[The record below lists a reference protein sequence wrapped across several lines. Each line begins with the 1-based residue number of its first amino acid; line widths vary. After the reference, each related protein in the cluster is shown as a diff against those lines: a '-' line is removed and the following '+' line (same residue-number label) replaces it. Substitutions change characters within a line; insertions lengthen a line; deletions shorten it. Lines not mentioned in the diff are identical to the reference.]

1 VVPRAFHARALLEQF
16 VTDFSADAAPWRWL
30 GQAVPKGTRPAALRR
45 LLARRAPEIPTSK
58 VRHLSFYA
66 ISGLWGRRRGE
77 AQTDFWARRNAKFGR
92 LVVKGGFG
100 AAKTVY
106 GFNGAAVELFEAA
119 RKQGCKTILDQTA
132 APWRYNSMLL
142 QREAELW
149 HGWDDRPAEID
160 VSGEL
165 SLREEE
171 EWSLADNIICGSHFA
186 ADALVESGGPK
197 EKCVVLPY
205 PIRPS
210 IDISLATAHAHER
223 RQERRKM
230 RVLFVGTLQLRKGV
244 QYLTEALRQLPSKFF
259 EARFVGPNLLSDYVT
274 RELSRDFELVGAVPR
289 SEMSAHYQWADVFV
303 LPTLSEGSANVCAE
317 ALAAGLPVITTPNA
331 GSTVEHEMN
340 GLIVPARDSSALAS
354 AIECLVN
361 DEGLRQALGRAVSGS
376 ASFESFEDYA
386 EALSNIVGGGL
397 G

>member
-1 VVPRAFHARALLEQF
+1 
-16 VTDFSADAAPWRWL
+16 
-30 GQAVPKGTRPAALRR
+30 
-45 LLARRAPEIPTSK
+45 
-58 VRHLSFYA
+58 
-66 ISGLWGRRRGE
+66 
-77 AQTDFWARRNAKFGR
+77 
-92 LVVKGGFG
+92 
-100 AAKTVY
+100 
-106 GFNGAAVELFEAA
+106 
-119 RKQGCKTILDQTA
+119 
-132 APWRYNSMLL
+132 
-142 QREAELW
+142 
-149 HGWDDRPAEID
+149 
-160 VSGEL
+160 
-165 SLREEE
+165 
-171 EWSLADNIICGSHFA
+171 
-186 ADALVESGGPK
+186 
-197 EKCVVLPY
+197 
-205 PIRPS
+205 
-210 IDISLATAHAHER
+210 
-223 RQERRKM
+223 M

-354 AIECLVN
+354 AIEGLVN

-376 ASFESFEDYA
+376 ASFESFEDYT